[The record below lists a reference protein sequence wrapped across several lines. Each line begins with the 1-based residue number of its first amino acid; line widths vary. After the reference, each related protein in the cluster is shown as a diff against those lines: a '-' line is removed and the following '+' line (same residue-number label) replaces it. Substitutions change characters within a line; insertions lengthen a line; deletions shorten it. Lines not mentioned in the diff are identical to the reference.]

1 MSIETVKRWYWIQ
14 RAVNKLRRRPKQPSE
29 KLAAVIKD
37 HKIDLV
43 LDVGANIGQTGGIL
57 REIGYK
63 GRIVS
68 FEPLP
73 SAHAKLTERAA
84 EDSGWT
90 IAPRTAI
97 GDSIG
102 TATIYESEA
111 SDVSS
116 LLPAKEEM
124 YKAFHKTNIVGEEQ
138 APVAT
143 LDSLYDDYAEPS
155 DRVYLKIDTQGYEK
169 NVLLGATETLKRIVG
184 LQVELSLLPLYDG
197 ETTYLELLQM
207 IHDLGFHPY
216 ILTETSFSVDLRRQ
230 LQIDAIFFRD

>member
-1 MSIETVKRWYWIQ
+1 MSIESVKRWFWIK
-14 RAVNKLRRRPKQPSE
+14 RTVNKMRKRPKQPPE

-43 LDVGANIGQTGGIL
+43 LDVGANVGQTGEML

-73 SAHAKLTERAA
+73 SAYAELTAKAA
-84 EDSGWT
+84 SDPKWT
-90 IAPRTAI
+90 VAPRTAI
-97 GDSIG
+97 GDSPG

-116 LLPAKEEM
+116 LLPANEDM
-124 YKAFHKTNIVGEEQ
+124 YKAFRKTRVVGEAET
-138 APVAT
+138 PVAT
-143 LDSLYDDYAEPS
+143 LDSLYDEYVKPGE
-155 DRVYLKIDTQGYEK
+155 RVYLKIDTQGFEK
-169 NVLLGATETLKRIVG
+169 NVLIGATETLKKVAG

-197 ETTYLELLQM
+197 ETTYLEILQM
-207 IHDLGFHPY
+207 IHGLGFQPF
-216 ILTETSFSVDLRRQ
+216 ILAETTFSADLRRQ

>member
-1 MSIETVKRWYWIQ
+1 M
-14 RAVNKLRRRPKQPSE
+14 NKLRRRPKQPPE

-43 LDVGANIGQTGGIL
+43 LDVGANVGQTGELL
-57 REIGYK
+57 RQVGYK
-63 GRIVS
+63 RRIVS

-73 SAHAKLTERAA
+73 SAHEKLTERAA
-84 EDSGWT
+84 SDSLWT
-90 IAPRTAI
+90 VAPRTAI
-97 GDSIG
+97 GDSNG
-102 TATIYESEA
+102 TATIFESEA

-116 LLPAKEEM
+116 LLTANEDM
-124 YKAFHKTNIVGEEQ
+124 YKAFHKTNVVGEQETT
-138 APVAT
+138 VAT
-143 LDSLYDDYAEPS
+143 LDSLYGDYAKPN

-169 NVLLGATETLKRIVG
+169 NVLLGATETLKKIVG